1 MTDLH
6 LKGVTCLQ
14 ELEILKNFAISKSFG
29 RKWGATAK
37 YSKSTPQLFTFP
49 FFFFCFLNHCSQH
62 WVLFLM
68 ASFSFTLEWFC
79 SVDLSGV
86 ESLPRSVSFS
96 HCFQAHFFS
105 EFELGVYS
113 QFPMVPGTYFFL
125 AHKEDFLSLA
135 VYVMP
140 VLASANTMSAS
151 GLQKMKDKSMI
162 STQLHGFNLGPFTLF
177 LFHFSA
183 SVIKAF
189 WVAQQRGSSR
199 HSYST

>member
-1 MTDLH
+1 MNFQSNTGWRNHLLKLTKPWDDRLD

-14 ELEILKNFAISKSFG
+14 ELEILKNFAISKSFD

-86 ESLPRSVSFS
+86 ESLPWSVSFS

-125 AHKEDFLSLA
+125 AHKEDFLSLC
-135 VYVMP
+135 
-140 VLASANTMSAS
+140 
-151 GLQKMKDKSMI
+151 
-162 STQLHGFNLGPFTLF
+162 NLRHACP
-177 LFHFSA
+177 HFSQYHVSFRTA
-183 SVIKAF
+183 ENE
-189 WVAQQRGSSR
+189 G
-199 HSYST
+199 